1 MASCSLVHADQVTLS
16 IIECVDT
23 KSVVI
28 KEIGR
33 KWREGKVFLK

>member
-1 MASCSLVHADQVTLS
+1 MASCSLVDVDQVTLS

-23 KSVVI
+23 KSVIV

-33 KWREGKVFLK
+33 KWREARVFLK